1 MPTVIP
7 VRMHF
12 NAQDLWFK
20 PGNTGAKAG
29 DHVIVNTE
37 RGTEFGLATAD
48 PFSAPESECK
58 GKGELKS
65 VVRVAT
71 DADIERAE
79 KLAAQGEEAMPTF
92 RKLVKESGL
101 DIKPVGV
108 EFLFGGEKAVFYFAA
123 EDRVDFRDLVRDLAG
138 QFHQRVDMRQIGVRD
153 EARLAGG
160 YAPCGQELCCVRFGG
175 QFQPVSIRMAKEQ
188 DLPLNSSKISGVC
201 GRLMCCLRY
210 EFDAYRDF
218 KQRAPKKNNLIDT
231 PLGKAKIVEYNTP
244 RETLLLRLENGKSF
258 TIALKDMTCSE
269 GCCKRAKEQN
279 IPLRPDTVTREA
291 LEALGTAEIAMQLA
305 ELDRANGEGDGYT
318 LDVSLLESSRTPRKR
333 RSSESAGEAKEE
345 KRTPRRTSKPAPAGD
360 KTGSDKDETA
370 GESAAEQKRGPRGG
384 GMRPRRTQKNGEAKG
399 ADAPAKDSREGK
411 PAGDDTRKPRRK
423 QAGAGAPAKARP
435 AREDAAQQQAGSGNG
450 EPQRRT
456 RRHHSAQTE
465 GAAKPEAKQQSSGQN
480 GDKPESGAR
489 QGRGQGGE
497 TRRRRN
503 QGDSSQ
509 AQRQHGESSQQ
520 GREGGEPKQGQGR
533 QGGERRRHRPAQ
545 PSGEAAGQAKPNAET
560 AQPGQPTRRRRRPG
574 DKGGAAAE

>member
-12 NAQDLWFK
+12 SAQDLWFK
-20 PGNTGAKAG
+20 PGNTGARAG

-48 PFSAPESECK
+48 PFSVPDSECK

-71 DADIERAE
+71 DSDIARAE

-92 RKLVKESGL
+92 RKLVKESDL

-138 QFHQRVDMRQIGVRD
+138 AFHQRVDMRQIGVRD

-175 QFQPVSIRMAKEQ
+175 QFEPVSIRMAKEQ

-210 EFDAYRDF
+210 EFEAYRDF

-244 RETLLLRLENGKSF
+244 KETLLLRLENGKSF

-305 ELDRANGEGDGYT
+305 ELDRKNGEGDGCD
-318 LDVSLLESSRTPRKR
+318 LDMSLLESSRTPRR
-333 RSSESAGEAKEE
+333 RRGSSEASEPKEE
-345 KRTPRRTSKPAPAGD
+345 KRTPRRSSKPAQEGKDQAAQDGKPAEKAEG
-360 KTGSDKDETA
+360 
-370 GESAAEQKRGPRGG
+370 EQKRGPRGG
-384 GMRPRRTQKNGEAKG
+384 GMRPRRTRSGEAK
-399 ADAPAKDSREGK
+399 AAEQPRAKRDADTSAQDAPK
-411 PAGDDTRKPRRK
+411 PARKPRNEAAPDRPQRQRAAAPGTK
-423 QAGAGAPAKARP
+423 DGQAA
-435 AREDAAQQQAGSGNG
+435 

-456 RRHHSAQTE
+456 RRHHSAQAAE
-465 GAAKPEAKQQSSGQN
+465 GAQPQASKPASQEAQQDGSATRTRRHRQQAAGQQ
-480 GDKPESGAR
+480 PERANDAAR
-489 QGRGQGGE
+489 QEQGGKERGQG
-497 TRRRRN
+497 
-503 QGDSSQ
+503 
-509 AQRQHGESSQQ
+509 
-520 GREGGEPKQGQGR
+520 QGQRAG
-533 QGGERRRHRPAQ
+533 QPAKDASEKPAGQRRRHT
-545 PSGEAAGQAKPNAET
+545 AKPARPSEGSDGAASGSAGANG
-560 AQPGQPTRRRRRPG
+560 GQPTRRRRKPG
-574 DKGGAAAE
+574 DKGGSTE

>member
-12 NAQDLWFK
+12 NAQDLWFL
-20 PGNTGAKAG
+20 PGRSQAKAG
-29 DHVIVNTE
+29 DHVIVPTE

-48 PFSAPESECK
+48 PFSVPDSELK
-58 GKGELKS
+58 GKSDLRP
-65 VVRVAT
+65 VVRIAT
-71 DADIERAE
+71 DKDIERAE
-79 KLAAQGEEAMPTF
+79 DLAAQGEQAMPIF

-108 EFLFGGEKAVFYFAA
+108 EFLFGGEKVVFYFAA
-123 EDRVDFRDLVRDLAG
+123 EDRVDFRDLVRELAG
-138 QFHQRVDMRQIGVRD
+138 EFHQRVDMRQIGVRD

-244 RETLLLRLENGKSF
+244 KETLLLRLENGKSF

-269 GCCKRAKEQN
+269 GCCKRSKEQN

-305 ELDRANGEGDGYT
+305 ELDRANGEGDGYA
-318 LDVSLLESSRTPRKR
+318 LDMSLLDSQRTPRKR
-333 RSSESAGEAKEE
+333 KTDKAEPVAQATPARK
-345 KRTPRRTSKPAPAGD
+345 PRRQSKPAP
-360 KTGSDKDETA
+360 TA
-370 GESAAEQKRGPRGG
+370 EEGNAQGNDTAQTPKEEQKRGPRGG
-384 GMRPRRTQKNGEAKG
+384 GMRPRRTQKASPDAKRT
-399 ADAPAKDSREGK
+399 APATRDAKN
-411 PAGDDTRKPRRK
+411 PADDTAKPRRQANAAK
-423 QAGAGAPAKARP
+423 QTGAKSGKAT
-435 AREDAAQQQAGSGNG
+435 EAAV
-450 EPQRRT
+450 EPQKRT
-456 RRHHSAQTE
+456 RRHHSA
-465 GAAKPEAKQQSSGQN
+465 AALRPV
-480 GDKPESGAR
+480 GDA
-489 QGRGQGGE
+489 
-497 TRRRRN
+497 
-503 QGDSSQ
+503 GDSGI
-509 AQRQHGESSQQ
+509 A
-520 GREGGEPKQGQGR
+520 
-533 QGGERRRHRPAQ
+533 
-545 PSGEAAGQAKPNAET
+545 
-560 AQPGQPTRRRRRPG
+560 RRRPYG
-574 DKGGAAAE
+574 QRPHVYALQRQFPV

>member
-12 NAQDLWFK
+12 SAQDLWFK
-20 PGNTGAKAG
+20 PGNTGARAG

-48 PFSAPESECK
+48 PFSVPESECK

-71 DADIERAE
+71 DSDIARAE

-92 RKLVKESGL
+92 RKLVKESNL

-138 QFHQRVDMRQIGVRD
+138 AFHQRVDMRQIGVRD

-175 QFQPVSIRMAKEQ
+175 QFEPVSIRMAKEQ

-210 EFDAYRDF
+210 EFEAYRDF

-305 ELDRANGEGDGYT
+305 ELDRKNGEGDGCN
-318 LDVSLLESSRTPRKR
+318 LDMSLLESSRTPRRR
-333 RSSESAGEAKEE
+333 RSTAETSEPKAE
-345 KRTPRRTSKPAPAGD
+345 KRTPRRSSKPAQGGSEQAAQGD
-360 KTGSDKDETA
+360 KPQEKAD
-370 GESAAEQKRGPRGG
+370 GEQRRGPRGG
-384 GMRPRRTQKNGEAKG
+384 GMRPRRTRSGEAKAAEQQPRPKREG
-399 ADAPAKDSREGK
+399 QADAQEPGK
-411 PAGDDTRKPRRK
+411 PARK
-423 QAGAGAPAKARP
+423 QRNEAAPDRSQRQRAEAPGTKGAQ
-435 AREDAAQQQAGSGNG
+435 AA

-456 RRHHSAQTE
+456 RRHHSAQAAD
-465 GAAKPEAKQQSSGQN
+465 GARPQADNQAAVQASQAGEATRTRRRHQQAERAQ
-480 GDKPESGAR
+480 DGAR
-489 QGRGQGGE
+489 QEQADKERGQGRGPRGPQPANDAPDRPAGQRRRHTAKPSRPSE
-497 TRRRRN
+497 GSDGAAGSTPGGGAQPARRRR
-503 QGDSSQ
+503 
-509 AQRQHGESSQQ
+509 
-520 GREGGEPKQGQGR
+520 K
-533 QGGERRRHRPAQ
+533 
-545 PSGEAAGQAKPNAET
+545 
-560 AQPGQPTRRRRRPG
+560 PG
-574 DKGGAAAE
+574 DKGGSAE